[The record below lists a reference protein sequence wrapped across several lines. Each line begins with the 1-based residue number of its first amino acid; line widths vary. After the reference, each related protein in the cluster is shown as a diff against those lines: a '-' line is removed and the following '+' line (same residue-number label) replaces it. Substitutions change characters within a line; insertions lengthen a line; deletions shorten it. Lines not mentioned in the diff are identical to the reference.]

1 MMFAR
6 AQLET
11 KQIAA
16 ENLNDFLSWIHQE
29 QRLDR
34 EARGSTKDWSMMR
47 ARPHMLSHKRT

>member
-1 MMFAR
+1 MFAR

-34 EARGSTKDWSMMR
+34 EARGSTKDCSMMR